1 MNTTEH
7 DHQPSESTL
16 RPVPFGDGH
25 ALTFTL
31 REVYDAGE
39 FLSQYQDRAAA
50 FHAFALAR
58 KHARYAELRDARGNV
73 IAEYARRRR
82 APRYMHRS
90 VKGSAS

>member
-1 MNTTEH
+1 MSATH
-7 DHQPSESTL
+7 DHRPCESTL

-25 ALTFTL
+25 ALALTL

-58 KHARYAELRDARGNV
+58 KHARYAELRDARGKL
-73 IAEYARRRR
+73 IAEYARKRRM
-82 APRYMHRS
+82 PRYVHRGM
-90 VKGSAS
+90 KGGAL